1 MVEIHR
7 IITTICIIS
16 YKITITCL
24 NCDENSHTL
33 NFQTILH
40 VVTVQVIS
48 SICLKMYLI
57 FNISNH
63 NFKISALFVLNY
75 YFLIE
80 IYKIFTNIIKFLVEI
95 YAIIATIC
103 IISYKITI
111 TCLICDGNTHILNF
125 QTILYVVTVPV
136 ISSICSES
144 IFNIQYK

>member
-7 IITTICIIS
+7 IITTNIIKFLVVLLQFH

-24 NCDENSHTL
+24 ICDGNSHTL

-57 FNISNH
+57 FNISIH
-63 NFKISALFVLNY
+63 NFKISALFVLIY

-80 IYKIFTNIIKFLVEI
+80 IYKILFKL
-95 YAIIATIC
+95 
-103 IISYKITI
+103 
-111 TCLICDGNTHILNF
+111 LNF
-125 QTILYVVTVPV
+125 GG
-136 ISSICSES
+136 
-144 IFNIQYK
+144 NIYNYYNFSYNFIQDYYNLFDL

>member
-1 MVEIHR
+1 MEIHR
-7 IITTICIIS
+7 IIATICIIS

-24 NCDENSHTL
+24 ICDGNSHTL

-57 FNISNH
+57 FNISDH

-95 YAIIATIC
+95 YTIIATIC

-136 ISSICSES
+136 ISSIFSES

>member
-24 NCDENSHTL
+24 ICDGNTHTL
-33 NFQTILH
+33 NFKTILY
-40 VVTVQVIS
+40 VVTVPVIS
-48 SICLKMYLI
+48 SICLKIYLI

-80 IYKIFTNIIKFLVEI
+80 IYKIFTNIIKFWWKYTQLLQLFL
-95 YAIIATIC
+95 
-103 IISYKITI
+103 SFHMR
-111 TCLICDGNTHILNF
+111 LL
-125 QTILYVVTVPV
+125 
-136 ISSICSES
+136 
-144 IFNIQYK
+144 

>member
-24 NCDENSHTL
+24 ICDGNSHTL

-40 VVTVQVIS
+40 VVTVAVIS

-57 FNISNH
+57 VNISIH
-63 NFKISALFVLNY
+63 NFEISALFVLIY

-80 IYKIFTNIIKFLVEI
+80 IYKTFI
-95 YAIIATIC
+95 
-103 IISYKITI
+103 
-111 TCLICDGNTHILNF
+111 
-125 QTILYVVTVPV
+125 
-136 ISSICSES
+136 
-144 IFNIQYK
+144 